1 MPEVEITRGCNSK
14 ALSFHL
20 STYPLPLFPRFW
32 RREESQAALP
42 LSSQGG
48 HRDGAEGGAGSVSA
62 ICPSSCPGGSG
73 LPRSPWQGGLC
84 SARAFPRRSRLSP
97 PRPAARSRSLTA
109 LVTLICLSI
118 DVQAPLAALPPLLPA
133 LSSGTGRA
141 DRSIVSAGCRQTGEL
156 KLSALAP
163 CIGWLFSSDG
173 EQYQGKFHPKNY
185 WQASCKQL
193 PVAQT
198 SRRQ

>member
-1 MPEVEITRGCNSK
+1 MPEVEITWGCNSK

-84 SARAFPRRSRLSP
+84 SARLDPAVAESLPPPLPAVASQACGPLPLSHSAGHPYLSIHRRAGSAGRPSSP
-97 PRPAARSRSLTA
+97 PSSPFLRNGQGRPEHRFCR
-109 LVTLICLSI
+109 
-118 DVQAPLAALPPLLPA
+118 LPA
-133 LSSGTGRA
+133 DRRA
-141 DRSIVSAGCRQTGEL
+141 E
-156 KLSALAP
+156 ALCPSPMHRLAF
-163 CIGWLFSSDG
+163 LF
-173 EQYQGKFHPKNY
+173 
-185 WQASCKQL
+185 
-193 PVAQT
+193 
-198 SRRQ
+198 RRWAVPRKISP